1 MKTLRARLLLAI
13 GLILVFTQS
22 ISVAWVWHET
32 RAEIELLV
40 RLGLTTDAHEYQQL
54 ISHMGHEA
62 RESMA
67 ALLVPSLISII
78 VAIIFI
84 YFAISALTKPLR
96 TLQSEIE
103 QRTAQHLQPLAVAH
117 ATSEVNAVVL
127 TLNQLL
133 HRVEQSL
140 DNERHF
146 TADIAHE
153 LRTPLAGVRLNL
165 ELLAAKTPDEI
176 EPLLNRLDLMMA
188 SIEQLLQLSR
198 TSQRLLKGEGKT
210 VDVMEEVII
219 PMQMEWSDNGNTP
232 PVIWEIQAHPK
243 VLGDSALV
251 YLVLR
256 NLLENV
262 RRYAANSQYAIVRLS
277 EKDKHTM
284 LEVIDEGP
292 GVIEQDLS
300 RLTQRF
306 TRLDETKN
314 GYGLGLSIVQR
325 IVQIH
330 QATITI
336 KNRTDRSGLHI
347 TIIFPAHTESAILP
361 TS

>member
-1 MKTLRARLLLAI
+1 MMKTLRARLLIAI
-13 GLILVFTQS
+13 GLILLLTQS
-22 ISVAWVWHET
+22 ISIAWVWHET
-32 RAEIELLV
+32 RVEIELLV
-40 RLGLTTDAHEYQQL
+40 KLGLTTDANEYQKL
-54 ISHMGHEA
+54 IHHTGKEA
-62 RESMA
+62 VESMT
-67 ALLVPSLISII
+67 ALFIPSFISIV

-96 TLQSEIE
+96 SLQNEIE
-103 QRTAQHLQPLAVAH
+103 QRTAQHLQPLSVSH

-133 HRVEQSL
+133 HRVELGL

-165 ELLAAKTPDEI
+165 ELLSNKIPEDI
-176 EPLLNRLDLMMA
+176 EPLLNRLDLMIA

-210 VDVMEEVII
+210 VDLMNEVIV
-219 PMQMEWSDNGNTP
+219 PMQMEWNDNGNNP
-232 PVIWEIQAHPK
+232 PVIWEIQSHPQI
-243 VLGDSALV
+243 LGDSALI

-262 RRYAANSQYAIVRLS
+262 HRYASDSPYVIVRLY
-277 EKDKHTM
+277 EKDQQAI

-325 IVQIH
+325 IIQIH

-336 KNRTDRSGLHI
+336 QNRTDRSGLHI
-347 TIIFPAHTESAILP
+347 TIVFPPSAIP
-361 TS
+361 IV